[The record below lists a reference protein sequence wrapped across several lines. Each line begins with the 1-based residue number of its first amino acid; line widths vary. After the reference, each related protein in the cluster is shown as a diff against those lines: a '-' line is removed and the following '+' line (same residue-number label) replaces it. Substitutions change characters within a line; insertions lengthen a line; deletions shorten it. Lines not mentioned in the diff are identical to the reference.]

1 MALKKLNRDTE
12 TATQEA
18 AGATTEAQAP
28 EATRQDTTQSVEAG
42 ATGQE
47 AAVAAEAQAPAEAA
61 AHADAAAKVAATTA
75 IAAASSTS
83 VAVADAAAKAKQFQR
98 EVQDMKGASDFTY
111 GNFRVFKGN
120 NGEISESGGDED
132 SLGRWAQVRLLS
144 WDDHYEISPGE
155 QGASTKDFVAYSKG
169 GEVIDSVI
177 GEELKQ
183 WVGKPV
189 REYLEYLKNEE
200 EFANAKTRRFID
212 TACALLGTDSG
223 DGPIGEVIQVTLS
236 ESSIPAFS
244 RYQEELKNKA
254 RCVAMGLPGFKLPED
269 PFTFFF
275 IREVTSKGDNRW
287 TKLRISASLP
297 AKL

>member
-1 MALKKLNRDTE
+1 MALKKLNRD
-12 TATQEA
+12 QEA
-18 AGATTEAQAP
+18 TTAA
-28 EATRQDTTQSVEAG
+28 ADAEAG
-42 ATGQE
+42 AATAAAAASHAGAE
-47 AAVAAEAQAPAEAA
+47 TTTAVAQEVIEQPTSTAVKAAEPTVDAEAS
-61 AHADAAAKVAATTA
+61 AKVAATTA
-75 IAAASSTS
+75 IATASSTS
-83 VAVADAAAKAKQFQR
+83 VAVADAAARAKQFQR
-98 EVQDMKGASDFTY
+98 EVQDMKGASDFSY

-120 NGEISESGGDED
+120 NGEIAETGGDEE

-144 WDDHYEISPGE
+144 WDEHFEVSPGE
-155 QGASTKDFVAYSKG
+155 QSANTKDFVAYSKD

-177 GEELKQ
+177 GEELKT

-189 REYLEYLKNEE
+189 KEYLEYLKAEE
-200 EFANAKTRRFID
+200 QFENAKCRRFID
-212 TACALLGTDSG
+212 TACALLGTDNG

-275 IREVTSKGDNRW
+275 IREVTSKGNNKW
-287 TKLRISASLP
+287 TKLRISATLP